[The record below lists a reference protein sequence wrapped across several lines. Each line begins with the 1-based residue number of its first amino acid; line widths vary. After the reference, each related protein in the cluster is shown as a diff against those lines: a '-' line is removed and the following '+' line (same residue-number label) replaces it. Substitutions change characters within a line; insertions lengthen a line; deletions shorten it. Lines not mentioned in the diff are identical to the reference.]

1 MRKFLLSW
9 IVLFA
14 AVTAVSADNF
24 QVTNAN
30 FEDWSGAAFDGQPQA
45 KGWNA
50 SNVEQVGMKFNFAH
64 KETGHN
70 GGYCMMVQ
78 DQDVGAMG
86 ITETS
91 PGYFSIGKPWAYL
104 PSIAEINKATAGTSG
119 GQSWTHRPDTMS
131 VWIRRTGDN
140 WDKEDFYLLYY
151 AWVKEA
157 KGESYK
163 GKNGDCTS
171 HSETNEESDVRILM
185 NGNECKTTTA
195 GEQVCEGMW
204 RERKSYGNWT
214 NIRVPIYYLN
224 DNAPK
229 YMNMIFS
236 ASNYPNFR
244 ANNGLYKGNSLYVDD
259 VQLIY
264 SSKIQTLKI
273 DGRQWKG
280 FDPNTEEIQSYSLG
294 ETATEIPPITAFR
307 GAGQLTNARGA
318 TKTFQGREL
327 KGSEIQI
334 VYGDLKNTPTT
345 ITVKAEDGSSTTV
358 YRIQFQNAPSSNAK
372 LANISYVY
380 TDKNDKVDT
389 VSIPGFSP
397 TKYNYT
403 VELPYGAKGVPQLIA
418 DKQED
423 AQQFSITQPASQ
435 TGKGTI
441 QVTAANGTSK
451 ATYNVQFEQ
460 GKLADNT
467 LIGIEVDDK
476 SIPGF
481 SPSQTVYK
489 VSLPVG
495 TDHVKVKALSAYPDG
510 EQTIVYTPS
519 NEMSGNLDG
528 VSMQIT
534 VTTPGNQVPKTY
546 KLNFKLEASSYSYLS
561 KLEVQGDQIQKCNP
575 AKLEDATQI
584 DFAPD
589 NFTYYINLKMGTS
602 ELPAILYERGDDYQ
616 TVEISSLGEGVVDG
630 TVRITVKAGNGDQS
644 VYKLVFN
651 TEKSEIST
659 LAGIK
664 IGGEDIPGFRPD
676 STTYTYALPVGTT
689 ELPEIEPIPGDNY
702 QQIVVTKGG
711 VNGKTRITVTAGNGN
726 TTIYQI
732 AFSVAT
738 YTDNTLKS
746 LSVEGYDLQNEQGEA
761 VPFDAQVNEYW
772 VKMPQGTTVLPEVHY
787 EAQAAEPMQNIA
799 VRPITS
805 GLNGDYK
812 ITVRPQSGA
821 SRTYIIHFSVVT
833 SNNVDLTM
841 IYIGGQPIEGFRSDS
856 LHYIDSLPEGV
867 SVVPAVTFDKA
878 EEGQR
883 VLSVLEGKTQIIT
896 VTAQDGKTKRT
907 YEVEFIVRASQ
918 NAFLNM
924 IYLDGKQLAG
934 FEKTKLDGYEV
945 ELNPGAKCPAIT
957 VDKEEGQQVTI
968 TAPYAAGKAYIKVQ
982 PQQGSGNTYTIVF
995 KSIAPQSARLKYIY
1009 IDGEVI
1015 DDFDPLQ
1022 NDYSA
1027 TYSGDLPTVT
1037 YKKAYDKQDVQLRW
1051 KEDVAWLYVQ
1061 DTLGYKNV
1069 YSIVFTRLSS
1079 SDNTLKA
1086 IYADGELIKG
1096 FAPAQHTYEY
1106 ELEAGKTY
1114 PTVSYEVNEGAQ
1126 VVFFGQLEAGKWGI
1140 TVQAED
1146 GTQDTYTVL
1155 YTIAKYNDATLKN
1168 LAVKDHSFDQTFS
1181 PTLFNY
1187 TLTIDEGADMPKVIT
1202 ETREGQT
1209 VLISNVDDTHQQV
1222 IVFAESGANNTYY
1235 ITYTRK
1241 LSDNALLKDILVG
1254 GVSLEGFN
1262 PAVTHYVDSLD
1273 RKNELGQPT
1282 SVIPNVFPIGQLA
1295 NQTITTYYCRPNGE
1309 VRILVEAQ
1317 NGATK
1322 EYFIEF
1328 PVRKSKNA
1336 LLGDLYLDG
1345 SDASITF
1352 NANTFDYEVT
1362 LPYESTGCPI
1372 IFYEKAEDE
1381 QRIDFI
1387 SRPLGQKSEIIVT
1400 AESGDQNTYSILFKR
1415 KVIDTKN
1422 LLSKVRIVEKDTV
1435 LKFENKEQRDFTIH
1449 MPYGSRSFTIEYE
1462 KSYPEQTVFVQPG
1475 GVNNPTI
1482 ITVKANNGDVADEVY
1497 TFTPLVSTQNP
1508 AVLES
1513 ITIDGT
1519 PLEGFDKNR
1528 FSYVVTSNATS
1539 IAAPIVIPKGLNGA
1553 VATPTI
1559 VNHKHYQVMVSK
1571 DGFTNTYDLWYYYT
1585 NDVVPNADFTTWTTA
1600 ANNSAPKPSGWN
1612 CLADYFDKFDGPASG
1627 THTFGKHGEV
1637 EQVTISGSN
1646 QGVKLD
1652 SKKSNGNFYS
1662 GIYGGALGGILP
1674 AWITLGSI
1682 TGSLQVAAG
1691 SKFEADGGIVFR
1703 NTPDKMLVR
1712 AKTGD
1717 VSGKNRIVY
1726 KLIGNASKTLEF
1738 STDANTDYKE
1748 YSFDLG
1754 EANNLVTAPT
1764 QLNIILNSFAKEA
1777 VGTLTDYNA
1786 AEMTVDY
1793 VHFTFNHTL
1802 SGLRVDTLDAA
1813 QEGNAFSVTLKD
1825 PERVEIPGL
1834 FFTGQVPDQVQQVAW
1849 SAPTKGTD
1857 YETRTA
1863 TIRNFA
1869 ENGTDYTDYTLTVRR
1884 PLDTKNQL
1892 TDLLVDGT
1900 SLTGFIPATTE
1911 YTVHIPA
1918 TSHYLKDVMPVP
1930 ASSRQDV
1937 TTAYN
1942 DADSTLTITVTP
1954 EKGEATVYTVK
1965 FVTDLSDDTT
1975 LENINADGV
1984 TYEAD
1989 TREYDI
1995 YTTNWPLISYV
2006 KRSDRQTV
2014 SMINGVLT
2022 VTAENGAVGTYIIN
2036 RHDPIVHS
2044 NGVMKEFS
2052 LGANV
2057 LSDFGGDEIDKNAP
2071 KPEEVV
2077 FFERLFAADDV
2088 VFIQDPMKMQW
2099 KVTGTEDSKIYTWT
2113 YPTELSTNS
2122 YLSAIT
2128 LGGVDYEK
2136 FFKDW
2141 GEYDIPSDTTLVVSP
2156 VADDEGQTITTSFEQ
2171 VTGGVLYTIEVAPE
2185 DPSAAHRTY
2194 TVRVARP
2201 LSDVATLAGIE
2212 LDGVMVED
2220 FDPLVNVYEVTLPV
2234 PAVKTAQPKM
2244 PNVTYIAGHPGQ
2256 TITVEPGELNGN
2268 KTTFIVQPENGD
2280 ALLTETYYLT
2290 VRAEKSHCSD
2300 LTGVTVNGEAVDHFE
2315 PGRHYYSVSLATEDI
2330 LVDYTADDRFLTVE
2344 HVVDTVKEHHQLN
2357 YTLHVI
2363 AEDGTT
2369 SDYLIEIYLENQSS
2383 DAQLANITLNGL
2395 DFVNFERALNPDLT
2409 FDPGNNEYK
2418 INLPSGTTVWP
2429 EVNAQLKMEGQTVE
2443 IEQIVDTI
2451 FLHVTAVDG
2460 VHTNSYKLKFFVP
2473 KSTNT
2478 ELSMIFINGEP
2489 LAEFVPSTFFYQVEL
2504 PVGIHQ
2510 LPEVAAQKG
2519 EVGQTILP
2527 INVDEDKH
2535 QATIKVLAEEDT
2547 YSSTYVVVFQF
2558 TMSDVDTLAMIYQD
2572 GKPLEGFDPQEKY
2585 YPLTLEVGT
2594 TAFPE
2599 LSWQEGD
2606 DWQTV
2611 KMDTVEM
2618 NVNTLI
2624 RQIVVTSESKHTR
2637 TYTVSYTIEKSD
2649 VDTLQ
2654 MIFVDQK
2661 QLADFDAHKTVY
2673 YVTLSAAYANELDGA
2688 MPSVEY
2694 LTGDEYQVVS
2704 VLQLPED
2711 SLTSKSLGFK
2721 HVINVTAA
2729 TGKMRTYTIHYPVEL
2744 STEATLMMINL
2755 SGKPLPNYD
2764 AERNNYRLEIAKEA
2778 SIPVVSVIKKEEAQT
2793 YEIQV
2798 IEDTVSI
2805 YVTAEDVNYQNTYR
2819 LTFERL
2825 KSANTLLDNI
2835 ILTDAKGTTFPATE
2849 FPFRPE
2855 VSNYIVNLQ
2864 FDNSK
2869 SPEAQLP
2876 DMEFVFYEEEQTAD
2890 TAMYHLPNGDIQVDI
2905 TVTAPNGENQSI
2917 YTIIFHFV
2925 KASDATLISL
2935 SLHGVELQDFRPSK
2949 TEYIYSHPYGT
2960 DPSYYYTDEHVSYV
2974 LSDSLATAEV
2984 YMDENGVINVVV
2996 TAQNGTTSITYIIEQ
3011 RTAEDSDNA
3020 LAWITIDGDTISGFD
3035 PEVTFYTYYVFPSD
3049 NPEVDAAPRSG
3060 NAEVELGRVVVG
3072 DTCVILCFAA
3082 DMSVRRYYVHFA
3094 LSNVNPGNEAK
3105 SGDVLLKRVPGAMQL
3120 MASTVRQGVTI
3131 ALYDQYGHLL
3141 MYDRVPVANP
3151 NDTKIETDAD
3161 KQECLLDVMNTR
3173 SGLLIDV
3180 IPGQPYFYC
3189 FFADEKT
3196 KLASGK
3202 ILCY

>member
-30 FEDWSGAAFDGQPQA
+30 FEDWSGATFDGQPQA

-244 ANNGLYKGNSLYVDD
+244 ANNGLYTGNSLYVDD

-264 SSKIQTLKI
+264 SSKIQTLKVG
-273 DGRQWKG
+273 DRQWKG
-280 FDPNTEEIQSYSLG
+280 FDPNTTEIQTYSLG
-294 ETATEIPPITAFR
+294 ETATEIPTITAFR

-327 KGSEIQI
+327 KGSEIEI

-358 YRIQFQNAPSSNAK
+358 YRIQFQTAPSSNAK
-372 LANISYVY
+372 LANISYIY

-389 VSIPGFSP
+389 VSVPGFSP

-451 ATYNVQFEQ
+451 STYNIQFEQ

-519 NEMSGNLDG
+519 NEMTGNLDG

-664 IGGEDIPGFRPD
+664 IGGEDLPGFRPD

-746 LSVEGYDLQNEQGEA
+746 LSVEGYDLLNEQGEA
-761 VPFDAQVNEYW
+761 VAFDGQVNEYW

-918 NAFLNM
+918 NAYLNM
-924 IYLDGKQLAG
+924 IYLDGKQLPG
-934 FEKTKLDGYEV
+934 FEKTKLDGYEI
-945 ELNPGAKCPAIT
+945 ELNPGDKCPAIT

-968 TAPYAAGKAYIKVQ
+968 TAPYAAGIAFIKVQ

-995 KSIAPQSARLKYIY
+995 KSVAPQSARLKYIY
-1009 IDGEVI
+1009 LNGEVI
-1015 DDFDPLQ
+1015 DDFDPLK
-1022 NDYSA
+1022 NDYTA
-1027 TYSGDLPTVT
+1027 TYANELPTVT
-1037 YKKAYDKQDVQLRW
+1037 YKKEYNEQDVQLRW
-1051 KEDVAWLYVQ
+1051 KEDVAWLFVQ
-1061 DTLGYKNV
+1061 DTLGYKNA
-1069 YSIVFTRLSS
+1069 YSITFTRTYSS
-1079 SDNTLKA
+1079 NNALEA
-1086 IYADGELIKG
+1086 IYENGTLIQNFNPAEL
-1096 FAPAQHTYEY
+1096 HYEY
-1106 ELEAGKTY
+1106 ELEAGSTY
-1114 PTVSYEVNEGAQ
+1114 PTISYKAKEGTQ

-1146 GTQDTYTVL
+1146 GTPATYTVQ

-1168 LAVKDHSFDQTFS
+1168 LAVEGHSFDQTFA
-1181 PTLFNY
+1181 PTTFNY
-1187 TLTIDEGADMPKVIT
+1187 TLTIDEGAALPKVIT

-1209 VLISNVDDTHQQV
+1209 VLISNLDDSHQQV
-1222 IVFAESGANNTYY
+1222 IVFAESGANHTYN
-1235 ITYTRK
+1235 ITYTRE
-1241 LSDNALLKDILVG
+1241 LSTNALLADILVG
-1254 GVSLEGFN
+1254 GVSLDGFD
-1262 PAVTHYVDSLD
+1262 PSVTHYVDSLD
-1273 RKNELGQPT
+1273 RKDEFGQPT
-1282 SVIPNVFPIGQLA
+1282 SVIPNVFPIGQNS

-1309 VRILVEAQ
+1309 VKIHVEAQ
-1317 NGATK
+1317 SGATQD
-1322 EYFIEF
+1322 YFIAF
-1328 PVRKSKNA
+1328 PVRKSNNA
-1336 LLGDLYLDG
+1336 FLEDLYIDG
-1345 SDASITF
+1345 YGVSITYK
-1352 NANTFDYEVT
+1352 ATTFDYVVT
-1362 LPYESTGCPI
+1362 LPYEATGCPT
-1372 IFYEKAEDE
+1372 IFYEKAEPE
-1381 QRIDFI
+1381 QRIDFV
-1387 SRPLGQKSEIIVT
+1387 SRPLGKASEIIVT
-1400 AESGDQNTYSILFKR
+1400 AENGDQNTYSILFQR
-1415 KVIDTKN
+1415 EILSTKN

-1435 LKFENKEQRDFTIH
+1435 LKFENKEQRDFTIS
-1449 MPYGSRSFTIEYE
+1449 MPYGSRTFTIEYE
-1462 KSYPEQTVFVQPG
+1462 KSYDEQTVFVQPG
-1475 GVNNPTI
+1475 GVKHPTI
-1482 ITVKANNGDVADEVY
+1482 VTVKANNGDVADEVY
-1497 TFTPLVSTQNP
+1497 TFTPAVSTQNP

-1513 ITIDGT
+1513 ITINGT
-1519 PLEGFDKNR
+1519 PLEGFDKNK
-1528 FSYVVTSNATS
+1528 FSYIVPLDIVSLQD
-1539 IAAPIVIPKGLNGA
+1539 PIVIPTGYNGA
-1553 VATPTI
+1553 IATPTV
-1559 VNHKHYQVMVSK
+1559 VNHKHYQVRASK
-1571 DGFTNTYDLWYYYT
+1571 NGYTNVYDLWFYYT
-1585 NDVVPNADFTTWTTA
+1585 NDVVPNTDFTEWTTA
-1600 ANNSAPKPSGWN
+1600 ANNGAPKPTGWN
-1612 CLADYFDKFDGPASG
+1612 CLADYFTSHSAFASG
-1627 THTFGKHGEV
+1627 THTFGKNGEV
-1637 EQVTISGSN
+1637 EQVTVSGSN
-1646 QGVKLD
+1646 KGVKLN
-1652 SKKSNGNFYS
+1652 SKKSAGNATS
-1662 GIYGGALGGILP
+1662 SIYGGALGGYLP

-1682 TGSLQVAAG
+1682 TGTLQNAG
-1691 SKFEADGGIVFR
+1691 GSTFNAQGGIIFR
-1703 NTPDKMLVR
+1703 NSPDVMLVR

-1717 VSGKNRIVY
+1717 VSGHNHIVY
-1726 KLIGNASKTLEF
+1726 QLSGNSSKNLEF

-1748 YSFDLG
+1748 YPFSLA

-1764 QLNIILNSFAKEA
+1764 QLNIILNSFFQESMAQ
-1777 VGTLTDYNA
+1777 LTEGNA
-1786 AEMTVDY
+1786 ADMTIDY
-1793 VHFTFNHTL
+1793 VRFTYNHSL
-1802 SGLRVDTLDAA
+1802 AGLRVDTLDATKD
-1813 QEGNAFSVTLKD
+1813 GNAFSVTLKD
-1825 PERVEIPGL
+1825 VERLEIPGL
-1834 FFTGQVPDQVQQVAW
+1834 FFTGEVADQAQDVIW
-1849 SAPTKGTD
+1849 NTPTKD
-1857 YETRTA
+1857 ANYETRTA
-1863 TIRNFA
+1863 AIRNWA
-1869 ENGTDYTDYTLTVRR
+1869 ENGVDYTDYTLSVKR

-1892 TDLLVDGT
+1892 KDLLLDGIT
-1900 SLTGFIPATTE
+1900 LTGFNPATTD
-1911 YTVHIPA
+1911 YVVHMPA
-1918 TSHYLKDVMPVP
+1918 TRHYMNDLMPVA
-1930 ASSRQDV
+1930 ASSLQQV
-1937 TTAYN
+1937 TTTF
-1942 DADSTLTITVTP
+1942 ADSTMTITVTP

-1995 YTTNWPLISYV
+1995 YTTNWPLITYV
-2006 KRSDRQTV
+2006 KRSDRQSV
-2014 SMINGVLT
+2014 SMINGVIT
-2022 VTAENGAVGTYIIN
+2022 VTAENGAVGTYTIN

-2044 NGVMKEFS
+2044 NGVISEFS
-2052 LGANV
+2052 LGSN
-2057 LSDFGGDEIDKNAP
+2057 LITGFGGDDINKNDP

-2077 FFERLFAADDV
+2077 LFERLFAADDV
-2088 VFIQDPMKMQW
+2088 VFIQDPAKMQW
-2099 KVTGTEDSKIYTWT
+2099 QVTGTEGNKTYTWT
-2113 YPTELSTNS
+2113 YPVELSTNS
-2122 YLSAIT
+2122 FLSAIT

-2194 TVRVARP
+2194 TVRVARS

-2268 KTTFIVQPENGD
+2268 KTTFIVVPENGD
-2280 ALLTETYYLT
+2280 VLLTETYYLT
-2290 VRAEKSHCSD
+2290 VKAEKSHCSD
-2300 LTGVTVNGEAVDHFE
+2300 LTGITVNGEAVDHFE

-2395 DFVNFERALNPDLT
+2395 NFVDFERALNPDLT
-2409 FDPGNNEYK
+2409 FDGGNNEYK

-2429 EVNAQLKMEGQTVE
+2429 EVSAQLKMDGQTVE
-2443 IEQIVDTI
+2443 IVQIVDTI
-2451 FLHVTAVDG
+2451 FLNVTAVDG
-2460 VHTNSYKLKFFVP
+2460 VHHNSYKLKFFVP

-2478 ELSMIFINGEP
+2478 ELSMIFIDGEP
-2489 LAEFVPSTFFYQVEL
+2489 LAEFVPSNFFYQVEL
-2504 PVGIHQ
+2504 PVGTHE

-2527 INVDEDKH
+2527 VNVDADKH

-2572 GKPLEGFDPQEKY
+2572 GQPLENFNAQEKY
-2585 YPLTLEVGT
+2585 YQLSLPVGT
-2594 TAFPE
+2594 VAFPE

-2611 KMDTVEM
+2611 KMDTVEHSL
-2618 NVNTLI
+2618 NTLI
-2624 RQIVVTSESKHTR
+2624 RQIVVTSESKRTR
-2637 TYTVSYTIEKSD
+2637 TYTVSYTIDKSD

-2661 QLADFDAHKTVY
+2661 QLMEFEPLKTVY
-2673 YVTLSAAYANELDGA
+2673 YVTLTAAYANELDGA
-2688 MPSVEY
+2688 MPSIEY
-2694 LTGDEYQVVS
+2694 ITGDEYQVVS

-2711 SLTSKSLGFK
+2711 SLTTKSLGFK

-2729 TGKMRTYTIHYPVEL
+2729 TGKTRAYTIHYPVEL

-2755 SGKPLPNYD
+2755 SGKPLQNYD

-2805 YVTAEDVNYQNTYR
+2805 FVTAEDVNYQNIYR

-2835 ILTDAKGTTFPATE
+2835 ILTDDKGNTFPSTE

-2855 VSNYIVNLQ
+2855 ISNYIVNLQ
-2864 FDNSK
+2864 FDNTK
-2869 SPEAQLP
+2869 TPEGQLP
-2876 DMEFVFYEEEQTAD
+2876 DMEFVFYEDEQTAD
-2890 TAMYHLPNGDIQVDI
+2890 TAMYVLPNGDIQVDI
-2905 TVTAPNGENQSI
+2905 TVTAANGENQSI

-2935 SLHGVELQDFRPSK
+2935 SLHGVELPDFRPSK

-2960 DPSYYYTDEHVSYV
+2960 ESSYYFTDEHVSYV

-2984 YMDENGVINVVV
+2984 YMDENGVINIVV

-3011 RTAEDSDNA
+3011 RTAEDGDNA
-3020 LAWITIDGDTISGFD
+3020 LAWITINGDTISGFD
-3035 PEVTFYTYYVFPSD
+3035 PEVTFYTYYVFSSD
-3049 NPEVDAAPRSG
+3049 NPEVDAAPRSV

-3072 DTCVILCFAA
+3072 DTCVIQCFAA
-3082 DMSVRRYYVHFA
+3082 DKSVRRYYVHFA
-3094 LSNVNPGNEAK
+3094 ITNVNPGNEAK

-3141 MYDRVPVANP
+3141 VYERVPVANP

-3161 KQECLLDVMNTR
+3161 KHECLLDVTDTR
-3173 SGLLIDV
+3173 SGLIIDV